1 MKTNYMM
8 TAEDVATELGISKG
22 HAYKLIRQL
31 NEELDEITTLDR
43 LKEFAKLKID
53 EGNYLP
59 ANHIIEALQAG
70 YDEDWWDYDYC
81 MGTLDTPIPLTEKAD
96 VEHLIDD

>member
-1 MKTNYMM
+1 M
-8 TAEDVATELGISKG
+8 TRTEFEEKSFEDVMS
-22 HAYKLIRQL
+22 QL

-53 EGNYLP
+53 EGNYLL

-81 MGTLDTPIPLTEKAD
+81 MGTLDTPIPLTEKTD